1 MGVGNERKITIAND
15 TKVFLSGWQKIYII
29 SLSMQDV
36 TAASVESKKA
46 SGENKKASGGKSRGG
61 YRTKLFYLCIP
72 LDTSLNGRK
81 GQRIKF
87 NRTHYI
93 K

>member
-1 MGVGNERKITIAND
+1 MFSYWIDRARDGGGDERKIIIAND

-46 SGENKKASGGKSRGG
+46 SGENKKASEGKSRGG
-61 YRTKLFYLCIP
+61 YVDKTLL
-72 LDTSLNGRK
+72 SLHSSEH
-81 GQRIKF
+81 F
-87 NRTHYI
+87 LEW
-93 K
+93 